1 MTSRKDLMNEAV
13 DGLFVTVG
21 VVVLSM
27 ASKKIFGE
35 KLTDATTLK
44 DTGKLA
50 LGVTA
55 SSMLVKYAQSKK
67 WIPEDP
73 FKKS

>member
-27 ASKKIFGE
+27 ASKK
-35 KLTDATTLK
+35 
-44 DTGKLA
+44 
-50 LGVTA
+50 V
-55 SSMLVKYAQSKK
+55 LVRS
-67 WIPEDP
+67 
-73 FKKS
+73 